1 MRLTSTEMV
10 ARRRNIADKGV
21 FPLTADVKRR
31 VVTQSDTGAELESY
45 ETITGMSAVKC
56 LMTTKAVSVTDLN
69 GVILTDLV
77 TRIKFDGY
85 YDTIKPE
92 MIISISGTEYEVR
105 SVDNGS
111 AGLFTTCI
119 VGKRGV

>member
-1 MRLTSTEMV
+1 MRLTSTEMA
-10 ARRRNIADKGV
+10 ARRRNIADKWA
-21 FPLTADVKRR
+21 FPLTAAVKRR

-45 ETITGMSAVKC
+45 ETITGMSAIKC
-56 LMTTKAVSVTDLN
+56 FMTTKAVSVTDLN
-69 GVILTDLV
+69 GAILTDLV

-105 SVDNGS
+105 AVDNGS

-119 VGKRGV
+119 VGKRGA

>member
-1 MRLTSTEMV
+1 MRLTSTEMA

-45 ETITGMSAVKC
+45 QTITGMSAVKC
-56 LMTTKAVSVTDLN
+56 LMTTKAVSITDLN
-69 GVILTDLV
+69 GAILTDLV

-85 YDTIKPE
+85 YDTINPE

-119 VGKRGV
+119 VGKRGA